1 MGSPASLTNH
11 RVVLHNVRWETYEAL
26 LRDRGDNPG
35 PRYAYDDG
43 ELEIMSPSRIHE
55 SLKTIIGRLVE
66 TFTLE
71 LGIDI
76 ASVGSTT
83 LKRQLKKKGLEPDE
97 SYYVKNE
104 PFVRQRRNLNLKVD
118 PPPDLA
124 IEIDLTT
131 SSVDKLGIYAALG
144 VPEVWTHDEKGIA
157 VYQLRKG
164 GKYVLTR
171 TSIVLPTLR
180 VPELN
185 RFLENVGTMSE
196 TQIVKSFRDWVRA
209 SSR

>member
-171 TSIVLPTLR
+171 ASIVLPTLK